1 VEQSEG
7 SVTRRPVYVLLREGA
22 ARERCLAEL
31 PGAEPV
37 AVPLDVASL
46 AGRTPGLLLVDLT
59 GPDAGALVPALAG
72 LPGRVGW
79 KVGVVDVGGGDG
91 GGIAVRTLSLGARHT
106 LEQVRLGPDVAAG
119 KGVLLELH
127 GVLSDIAR
135 VRHDLNNPLTSALA
149 EVQILLMDAPSGA
162 EAESLLIIQEQLR
175 RLRDRLVATKHL
187 RPVEGHDEI
196 AG

>member
-1 VEQSEG
+1 MEQSEG
-7 SVTRRPVYVLLREGA
+7 SVTRRPVYLSVPDGA

-31 PGAEPV
+31 PGAEPLE
-37 AVPLDVASL
+37 VPLDVASL

-59 GPDAGALVPALAG
+59 GRDAGALVSALAG
-72 LPGRVGW
+72 LPGGAGW
-79 KVGVVDVGGGDG
+79 KVGVVDARGGDG
-91 GGIAVRTLSLGARHT
+91 GGIAVRTLSLGVRHT
-106 LEQVRLGPDVAAG
+106 LEQVRLGLEGASG

-127 GVLSDIAR
+127 GVLSEIAR

-187 RPVEGHDEI
+187 RPVEAQDEL
-196 AG
+196 GV